1 MIDSGAWKF
10 IYELKDRIQKRTK
23 TACVCAQDT
32 FQVDYVVM
40 DAGSGVFDNNGGA
53 DYALPLV
60 GASTEQ
66 QVLQRRAAAQEA
78 AERERLAVRGYFI

>member
-1 MIDSGAWKF
+1 MSSRTEFKRA
-10 IYELKDRIQKRTK
+10 LKG
-23 TACVCAQDT
+23 ACVCAQDT

-78 AERERLAVRGYFI
+78 AERERLAVRGYFN